1 MDFQKYTDELKK
13 TIPIKDIID
22 INDTIIF
29 VLPDMFTFGVV
40 KDIVRDKM
48 KKDDWWFVTFISFTI
63 PLKKITLI
71 LRTSQMTGKEIFTID
86 GKYRFFAAV
95 DLDVF
100 SNKEKIEETVKDQ
113 PKVTKTKLTLVK
125 KEK

>member
-13 TIPIKDIID
+13 TIPFKDKID
-22 INDTIIF
+22 INDIIIF
-29 VLPDMFTFGVV
+29 VLPDIFTYGIV

-48 KKDDWWFVTFISFTI
+48 KKGDWWLITFITFTI
-63 PLKKITLI
+63 PLKKIVLI
-71 LRTSQMTGKEIFTID
+71 LRTPQMTGLETFTID
-86 GKYRFFAAV
+86 GKYRFFAPV

-100 SNKEKIEETVKDQ
+100 LNKETEEIIKNQ